1 MNSGSDVILMFG
13 VFFGGGG
20 GGLYLWIVAAWTF
33 FPSLPVCAINDKKK
47 PISLCGRIVPV
58 IL

>member
-1 MNSGSDVILMFG
+1 MNNGSDVILMFG
-13 VFFGGGG
+13 GFFWG